1 MVIYTDRKEADET
14 KRTNLG
20 GGYALADEIRRW
32 ESSPRDS
39 RRRRNHH
46 ENFCRGC
53 HCNVHAAAFPVS
65 ANQRKIRVAEE
76 KRIARNDGDV
86 LASGGCGEEKL
97 KKEGK
102 EDPSG
107 DEE

>member
-1 MVIYTDRKEADET
+1 MPLLT
-14 KRTNLG
+14 KYAVENL
-20 GGYALADEIRRW
+20 
-32 ESSPRDS
+32 PQRDS

-97 KKEGK
+97 KRRRKK
-102 EDPSG
+102 KTPAATKN
-107 DEE
+107 